1 MKDFNQFIHNL
12 KDLCGAPS
20 VRGDATENMPF
31 GKGVNDSLLV
41 FQRIVEKMG
50 FITINHQ
57 NYLLEFSHGE
67 GEEIGIIGHLDV
79 VPTGDNW
86 NTSPFTLTEIDGRY
100 YARGIIDDKA
110 PTLLSL
116 YALKELVDEGL
127 NFNKK
132 IRFFVGTNE
141 ESGWA
146 DIDYF
151 IKNGGKF
158 PEYGFS
164 PDGEF
169 PLSYAEKGI
178 FPTEF
183 TIPAYNNFGLIEGGT
198 AINQVCDYA
207 RVKPFFTPDQLELDK
222 FDLEFDGEFIVSHGI
237 AAHGSTPELGKN
249 AIKPL
254 LEYMLY
260 KGENVQ
266 KVLDCLFYDRENLS
280 KMTSEQGSIT
290 LSPNLASNSN
300 GKQSLSCDV
309 RVPYPFTLKDL
320 EQKFQNFGLLYRIIE
335 QKHQP
340 TCVPKDGWFVKAL
353 LDAYNKVMGENAN
366 PISMGGSTYAR
377 AFKFGCAFGPSFPN
391 QDNGIHKPNEFMTKE
406 QMLKTFEIY
415 KQALINIVK

>member
-1 MKDFNQFIHNL
+1 MKNFNQFIHNL
-12 KDLCGAPS
+12 KDLCSAPS
-20 VRGDATENMPF
+20 VREDATDKMPF
-31 GKGVNDSLLV
+31 GKGVNDCLLV
-41 FQRIVEKMG
+41 FKRIVEEMG
-50 FITINHQ
+50 FTAINHQ

-86 NTSPFTLTEIDGRY
+86 NTPPFTLTEVDGKY
-100 YARGIIDDKA
+100 FARGIIDDKA

-116 YALKELVDEGL
+116 YALKELIDSGVK
-127 NFNKK
+127 FNKK

-151 IKNGGKF
+151 VKNGGKF

-164 PDGEF
+164 PDGDF

-183 TIPAYNNFGLIEGGT
+183 TIPALKNFGFIEGGT

-207 RVKPFFTPDQLELDK
+207 RVKPLFTPSQVELDK
-222 FDLEFDGEFIVSHGI
+222 FNLVYDGEFIVSHGI

-260 KGENVQ
+260 KGENVETL
-266 KVLDCLFYDRENLS
+266 LDCLFNDRENLS
-280 KMTSEQGSIT
+280 KMTNEQGSVT
-290 LSPNLASNSN
+290 LSPNIASGSN
-300 GKQSLSCDV
+300 GKQSFSCDV

-320 EQKFQNFGLLYRIIE
+320 EQKFQKFGLSYSIIE
-335 QKHQP
+335 EKHQP

-353 LDAYNKVMGENAN
+353 LGAYNEVMEENAS

-377 AFKFGCAFGPSFPN
+377 AFKFGCAFGPSFPS